1 MILSLNIKQLFFDV
15 NNLCRHFSVL
25 LVQTICRMILPKSLG
40 GNEIEVL
47 FLNLDHRVKRI
58 DFVETLNQFLSTKA
72 TLNVSTKRQIVE
84 SSLHRL
90 WIMDIF
96 DWESYEICPFKIVD
110 ILSSNR
116 LISLLAVDSL
126 SAFFNFCRLQAPG
139 QSLYFDRFIQQEVQR
154 FTFRQFDIQLIYCK
168 QVILSTLSRMIP
180 FYIGSEV
187 LLHGLAFQ

>member
-1 MILSLNIKQLFFDV
+1 
-15 NNLCRHFSVL
+15 
-25 LVQTICRMILPKSLG
+25 MILPKSFG
-40 GNEIEVL
+40 GNEVEVL
-47 FLNLDHRVKRI
+47 FLNLDHRIKKT
-58 DFVETLNQFLSTKA
+58 DFVETLNQILSTQNF
-72 TLNVSTKRQIVE
+72 NVSTKRQIVE

-96 DWESYEICPFKIVD
+96 DWESYELCPFKIVE

-168 QVILSTLSRMIP
+168 QVICRALRISAESLIP
-180 FYIGSEV
+180 LKYI
-187 LLHGLAFQ
+187 